1 MLKEN
6 QRLSK
11 RKTCFSLGDVVFSI
25 SDFVSARL
33 LGRFGD
39 DRVEFSGEGAFTW
52 QLSQVRFCER

>member
-25 SDFVSARL
+25 SHFVSACL
-33 LGRFGD
+33 LERFGD
-39 DRVEFSGEGAFTW
+39 DRMEFSGEGAFTW
-52 QLSQVRFCER
+52 QLK